1 MKSKDL
7 NNNEKI
13 EKLLDF
19 MRDTQ
24 SVEKLSSKI
33 RGINIF
39 DVLKISRTEIRHSN
53 MLAWLLDPNENHG
66 LGSAFLYG
74 IIASLSDVIDNK
86 DKIYALKL
94 LSSDLSSFDI
104 FRERDN
110 IDILLVSSE
119 LNTVIAIENKI
130 GSKEHNYGNSDES
143 QLKKYAETI
152 RSKYKDYHVF
162 LVFLTPE
169 GDETDEDDWKI
180 MDYSQV
186 VKILESVYDARK
198 NNLGMEVSMLIRN
211 YIETIKMNVIMD
223 EKLVNLCN
231 EIYKKHKEAID
242 LINEYKDD
250 KTQQISD
257 LCREILKKYD
267 GHALEFDDK
276 KSTKTNIVFKT
287 NKLQNAFEKYTKIE
301 CFFQIRIRAKYDYIM
316 IELVF
321 HNLDKKNN
329 DDEKLRNDMKALA
342 KNSKSNLDR
351 TEWEWK
357 RVWSE
362 RKYDLDATTDDEM
375 KEWITKQIEESL
387 KMGK

>member
-130 GSKEHNYGNSDES
+130 GSKEHNFGNSDES

-152 RSKYKDYHVF
+152 RNKYKNYHVF

-169 GDETDEDDWKI
+169 GDETEEDDWNI

-186 VKILESVYDARK
+186 VKILESVFDARK

>member
-152 RSKYKDYHVF
+152 RSKYKDFHVF

-198 NNLGMEVSMLIRN
+198 NNLGLEISMIIRN

-267 GHALEFDDK
+267 GHGLDFDDK

-287 NKLQNAFEKYTKIE
+287 SQLQNAFEKYRKIE

-321 HNLDKKNN
+321 HNLGKKNN
-329 DDEKLRNDMKALA
+329 DDEKLRNDMKSWA

-375 KEWITKQIEESL
+375 KEWITTQIKESL